1 MVRQFP
7 AARAARFARPNSIA
21 GRGNFVL
28 ASNGPG
34 SGQEGRRAAHPP
46 DENRFKPL
54 ANAAA
59 QGANRPGAG
68 QANRQGNGRGMAGLP
83 PKWVENLR
91 NMSPEEQDRFMRNN
105 QRFQSLPPERQA
117 QVRQNLQK
125 WNRLSPTER
134 NAIRDRERVWEQ
146 MSPQQREHVKDD
158 LLPKWQQMPPDRK
171 QLLMGRLHTL
181 QGMSPADR
189 QAALNDPKFMEG
201 LNPDE
206 QGVLRDLNSL
216 RNP

>member
-1 MVRQFP
+1 MNGRP
-7 AARAARFARPNSIA
+7 RPNGFA
-21 GRGNFVL
+21 GRANFVP
-28 ASNGPG
+28 AS
-34 SGQEGRRAAHPP
+34 SESRFGQEGRRAAHPP
-46 DENRFKPL
+46 DESRFKPR

-68 QANRQGNGRGMAGLP
+68 QGNGRGMAGLP

-117 QVRQNLQK
+117 QVRRNLQK

-134 NAIRDRERVWEQ
+134 DAIRDRERVWEQ

-181 QGMSPADR
+181 QGMNPADR